1 MSHQV
6 IISRASK
13 GCKMRFT
20 TVTIRRSFLLFAAFA
35 FAACGSDS
43 TDPGGGG
50 GGGGGGEGPE
60 FPEVPPA
67 AQIFTDDIDSENGG
81 EGVLNYTGWANW
93 NVVDGCVDLHG
104 PGSMNP
110 LPGFGVYIDMDGSC
124 PVEGAGTMES
134 KQTFDLAAGDY
145 TLEFLM
151 AGNNQAAG
159 VDTLDVSVGTALTG
173 QFVLDWEEPL
183 EVRGLDFTV
192 VDATTGK
199 IRLEHR
205 GADEQGI
212 LIDAIRLR
220 RN

>member
-1 MSHQV
+1 
-6 IISRASK
+6 
-13 GCKMRFT
+13 MRFT

-43 TDPGGGG
+43 TGPGSGDGGG

-67 AQIFTDDIDSENGG
+67 SQIFTDDIDSENGG
-81 EGVLNYTGWANW
+81 VGVQNYTDWANW
-93 NVVDGCVDLHG
+93 NVVEGCVDLHG
-104 PGSMNP
+104 PGSLNP
-110 LPGFGVYIDMDGSC
+110 LPNSGVYIDMDGSC

-134 KQTFDLAAGDY
+134 KQTFDLDPGDY

-159 VDTLDVSVGTALTG
+159 VDTLDVSVGSALSG

-183 EVRGLDFTV
+183 EVRGVDFTV
-192 VDATTGK
+192 NDATTGK

>member
-1 MSHQV
+1 M

-43 TDPGGGG
+43 TGPGSGGSGGG

-67 AQIFTDDIDSENGG
+67 AQIFTDDIDAENGG
-81 EGVLNYTGWANW
+81 VGVQNYTGWANW
-93 NVVDGCVDLHG
+93 NVVEGCVDLHG
-104 PGSMNP
+104 PGSLNP

-124 PVEGAGTMES
+124 PAEGAGTMES
-134 KQTFDLAAGDY
+134 KLSFDLAPGDY

-151 AGNNQAAG
+151 AGNNQASG
-159 VDTLDVSVGTALTG
+159 VDTLDVAVGTAMSG
-173 QFVLDWEEPL
+173 QFVLDWDEPL
-183 EVRGLDFTV
+183 ELRAVDFTV
-192 VDATTGK
+192 IDSTTGK
-199 IRLEHR
+199 VRLEHR

>member
-1 MSHQV
+1 M
-6 IISRASK
+6 K
-13 GCKMRFT
+13 FT

-43 TDPGGGG
+43 TGPGSGGSGG

-67 AQIFTDDIDSENGG
+67 AQIFTDDIDTENGG
-81 EGVLNYTGWANW
+81 VGVQNYTGWANW
-93 NVVDGCVDLHG
+93 TVVEGCVDLHG
-104 PGSMNP
+104 PGSLNP

-124 PVEGAGTMES
+124 PAEGAGTMES
-134 KQTFDLAAGDY
+134 KQAFDLAPGDY

-151 AGNNQAAG
+151 AGNNQASG
-159 VDTLDVSVGTALTG
+159 VDTLDVAVGTAMSG
-173 QFVLDWEEPL
+173 QFVLDWDEPL
-183 EVRGLDFTV
+183 DLRAVDFTV
-192 VDATTGK
+192 IASTTGK